1 MLWKGTALM
10 RFADFPSI
18 YSALSNTAEHRR
30 QSRHLFGVPMRN
42 RTTMTRCDGAS
53 ELPQSNEGCDPP
65 QGRTLRNLP
74 ARGPSVAEIKTDLQ
88 LKYNDA
94 T

>member
-1 MLWKGTALM
+1 M

-18 YSALSNTAEHRR
+18 YFALSNTAEHRR
-30 QSRHLFGVPMRN
+30 QSRHLFGVPMEN

-65 QGRTLRNLP
+65 QKGTLRNP
-74 ARGPSVAEIKTDLQ
+74 PVRGPAVAEIKTDLH
-88 LKYNDA
+88 LKSNDS